1 MSKKNYRKNYTK
13 AKVKRV
19 HKDMKPDFLVEV
31 KVITPRDLKKLNL
44 IDSRTY
50 REYVK
55 NKIKKDYDGGN
66 VDEN

>member
-19 HKDMKPDFLVEV
+19 HKDMKQDFLVEV

-66 VDEN
+66 ADEN

>member
-19 HKDMKPDFLVEV
+19 YESTKPDFLVEV
-31 KVITPRDLKKLNL
+31 KVITIRDLKKQNL

-66 VDEN
+66 ADE